1 MLSPNLELTKSR
13 NGDDSA
19 GAGMVR
25 FWVGHIWLFQLDWAK
40 DVRKGKPNTQAWRT
54 DIGKEALHSDGDPLE
69 TKDIPK
75 QPVSPDVRKATQR

>member
-25 FWVGHIWLFQLDWAK
+25 FWVGHI
-40 DVRKGKPNTQAWRT
+40 
-54 DIGKEALHSDGDPLE
+54 
-69 TKDIPK
+69 
-75 QPVSPDVRKATQR
+75 